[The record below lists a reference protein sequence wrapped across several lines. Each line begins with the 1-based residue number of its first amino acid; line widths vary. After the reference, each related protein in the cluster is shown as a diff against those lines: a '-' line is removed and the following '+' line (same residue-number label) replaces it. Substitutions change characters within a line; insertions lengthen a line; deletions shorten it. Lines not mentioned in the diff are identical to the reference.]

1 LAAANSASDED
12 IVKRLSTIDD
22 DGSYEGDEDIASTSL
37 FMRANNSFTPR
48 SAKSNKNGRARKYRG
63 SGMRGMGISLA
74 YDSSDIYDPATQRN
88 HAYGELSSGPDSV
101 HEAGNEDNTDE
112 ITEPSGLTR
121 EQVKAKMRNKGI
133 NTNKIAFGNVQ
144 KDVTGV
150 IFPMGQAISAP
161 KSCVLPRT
169 VPATNSFILTKEK
182 PLLLNNT
189 TQEDALYR
197 IQMAQDDW
205 MRLNQPCPVFP
216 LHHSHLEM
224 KFVEGDPRRVGDNIY
239 NRGGVSRIHGGIE
252 EDAFCFYHG
261 RREFSVAPALHRM
274 PLSAEMERTRKKAGR
289 EVVYTCLCVPIIGWV
304 LLYHIWLDEAGLRVD
319 GELMRWK
326 TGGLVEEMGR
336 EEKDLAGVVLLR
348 GALGL
353 VGGLFACVAVLL
365 WALL

>member
-1 LAAANSASDED
+1 
-12 IVKRLSTIDD
+12 
-22 DGSYEGDEDIASTSL
+22 
-37 FMRANNSFTPR
+37 MRANNPFTPR
-48 SAKSNKNGRARKYRG
+48 SAKSNKNGFLGRTRQYRG
-63 SGMRGMGISLA
+63 SGVRGIGSSLA
-74 YDSSDIYDPATQRN
+74 YDYSDIYDPATQRN

-101 HEAGNEDNTDE
+101 REAGYEDDSDE

-121 EQVKAKMRNKGI
+121 EQIKANMRNKGV

-144 KDVTGV
+144 KDVTG
-150 IFPMGQAISAP
+150 ITFPMGQAISAP
-161 KSCVLPRT
+161 KPFVLPRT

-182 PLLLNNT
+182 PLLLNST
-189 TQEDALYR
+189 TQEDALDR

-216 LHHSHLEM
+216 LRHSHLEM

-274 PLSAEMERTRKKAGR
+274 PLSAEMERIRKKAGR
-289 EVVYTCLCVPIIGWV
+289 EVVYNCLCVPVVGWV
-304 LLYHIWLDEAGLRVD
+304 LLYHIWKDEAGLRVD
-319 GELMRWK
+319 GEIMRWK
-326 TGGLVEEMGR
+326 TSGLVGEIGR
-336 EEKDLAGVVLLR
+336 EEKELAGVVLLW